1 MKKNNLAFIAACFG
15 MFLFGIAML
24 SLGTINTFLVDKFQL
39 DKLSAG
45 SLASLLPL
53 GILIGSL
60 FFGAIVDRFGY
71 KLLLIISALLI
82 ITSMVVIVYAVSF
95 PLIQGA
101 FFLIGITGGL
111 INGATNALA
120 ADVSSENKSAKLSL
134 LGVFYGLGAISLP
147 LITGLLTKQ
156 FTYESVILGTAIFLV
171 LPVVY
176 FMIIPFPPPKQQQGI
191 PLKKVFSMF
200 KDKVLILFSFVLFF
214 QSAAEGISNN
224 WTTSYLKDIHGLA
237 DDKALFSLTMLVIG
251 MTFARLLLS
260 FVLKK
265 MKPIRV
271 FSLSC
276 VLIAIALLMLPLS
289 GSLAMIWISYFLL
302 GMGLAS
308 GFPVMLGYVGERYA
322 ELSGIAFSFALVI
335 ALLGNTL
342 LNLLVGLV
350 SRTWG
355 IQHITTIVI
364 GAAAMM
370 FLLATLAYNQ
380 NLKQPLK

>member
-82 ITSMVVIVYAVSF
+82 IASMVTIVYAGSF

-176 FMIIPFPPPKQQQGI
+176 FMIIPFPLPKQQQGI

-214 QSAAEGISNN
+214 QSATEGISNN

-237 DDKALFSLTMLVIG
+237 DDKALFFTYYAGYRNDLCTALAQFYPQKDGAHPCFFPVLRIDRDS
-251 MTFARLLLS
+251 FAYAA
-260 FVLKK
+260 F
-265 MKPIRV
+265 IRI
-271 FSLSC
+271 SGND
-276 VLIAIALLMLPLS
+276 M
-289 GSLAMIWISYFLL
+289 GSLFPSRYGTGIGLPGHAGIRGRTLRGTLRNCFLL
-302 GMGLAS
+302 C
-308 GFPVMLGYVGERYA
+308 LGDSSSWKHIIEPFGRPCVKN
-322 ELSGIAFSFALVI
+322 
-335 ALLGNTL
+335 LGNSTYYDHCHRRRSHD
-342 LNLLVGLV
+342 VPAGDPGL
-350 SRTWG
+350 
-355 IQHITTIVI
+355 
-364 GAAAMM
+364 
-370 FLLATLAYNQ
+370 
-380 NLKQPLK
+380 